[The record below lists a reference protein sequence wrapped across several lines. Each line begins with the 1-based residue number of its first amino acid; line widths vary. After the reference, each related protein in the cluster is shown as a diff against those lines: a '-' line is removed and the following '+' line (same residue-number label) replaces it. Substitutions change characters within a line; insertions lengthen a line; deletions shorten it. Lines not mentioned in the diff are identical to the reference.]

1 MREFETDCCNEYRM
15 LEAEINRLEKKL
27 QAAQDW
33 IDAAQDWIDVN
44 SGDMPTPDFT
54 R

>member
-1 MREFETDCCNEYRM
+1 MREFETDCCNECRM

-33 IDAAQDWIDVN
+33 IGAN